1 MKSIHKK
8 IIILVVL
15 IILISSGLY
24 LSMESKLFSKTN
36 KKYNTTE
43 LTDKLSINMNNWKYD
58 AKNDLYYQIG
68 LVYCTNP
75 ETTKYESLA
84 IYVPGKYF
92 DATPNE
98 NGTYTCTV
106 NKDNQVG
113 NFTAKNAPW
122 IMPIRTPSYRECEA
136 PRGYNSTLM
145 KRFTSN
151 GMIYILSGCRGK
163 ENGESYNGGAPWGV
177 TDLKAA
183 IRYIRFNNESLPGN
197 TENIFTYGGSGGAGQ
212 SAILG
217 TSGDSELY
225 TPYLESIGAAMVDK
239 NKNTISDSIAGSM
252 CWCPITSFDT
262 ADQSYE
268 WNLGQYS
275 NSGTRHE
282 DKWTSLLSDDLA
294 REYATYINNLKL
306 KDSTGKEL
314 TLEESDYGI
323 YNSGSYYEYIKS
335 AIEESLNNFL
345 NDTEFPYTS
354 YPESTN
360 KSTTYNSAQEYV
372 DSLNKK
378 IKWVNYDAN
387 TNTAKVDNIEG
398 FVKTCKKPY
407 KVVGAFDDLNR
418 NQSQNDLFGNNKS
431 DSLHFNPVMAKLL
444 KENDK
449 KYSSKN
455 DYNSSYASE
464 YENDLTSTDAMNN
477 TIQTRIDMYNP
488 LYYICDYYN
497 GTGTSKVAKYWRIN
511 SGITQGNT
519 ALCTEINLA
528 LALNQTEGVKSVEF
542 EIVWEQGHV
551 SPERTGNSTE
561 NYINWINRCLN

>member
-497 GTGTSKVAKYWRIN
+497 GTARNPPAS
-511 SGITQGNT
+511 
-519 ALCTEINLA
+519 
-528 LALNQTEGVKSVEF
+528 
-542 EIVWEQGHV
+542 
-551 SPERTGNSTE
+551 
-561 NYINWINRCLN
+561 